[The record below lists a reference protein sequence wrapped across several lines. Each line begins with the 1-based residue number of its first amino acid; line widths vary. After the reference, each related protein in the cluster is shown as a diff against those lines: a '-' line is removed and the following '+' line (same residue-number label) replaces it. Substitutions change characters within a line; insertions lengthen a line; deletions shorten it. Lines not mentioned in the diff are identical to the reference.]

1 MPDKPENKPASGRTY
16 QEDEY
21 FDVGEELARSWA
33 EIEAWKRSIA
43 PAEPSP
49 EPTIP
54 EIADCA
60 PNSIGRN
67 NPTVGDLSG
76 GTIGRTIGG
85 E

>member
-1 MPDKPENKPASGRTY
+1 MPDKPEDKIASERTY
-16 QEDEY
+16 QEGEY

-33 EIEAWKRSIA
+33 EIEAWKRTNA
-43 PAEPSP
+43 PADPSP
-49 EPTIP
+49 VRPIP

-76 GTIGRTIGG
+76 GSLGRTIGG